1 MQNNGGSKKKAKT
14 GKGKTE
20 DMPPKHIAQ
29 TTTGRKETK
38 LKGQSNVSF
47 NNFCWPKEKQVWLWE
62 LIKAV
67 QFRT

>member
-29 TTTGRKETK
+29 TTTGEKR
-38 LKGQSNVSF
+38 QSWKDKVMS
-47 NNFCWPKEKQVWLWE
+47 L
-62 LIKAV
+62 
-67 QFRT
+67 

>member
-29 TTTGRKETK
+29 TTTGEKRQNWKDKVMSPLTILLAKRKIGMALEAYK
-38 LKGQSNVSF
+38 SRLV
-47 NNFCWPKEKQVWLWE
+47 
-62 LIKAV
+62 
-67 QFRT
+67 